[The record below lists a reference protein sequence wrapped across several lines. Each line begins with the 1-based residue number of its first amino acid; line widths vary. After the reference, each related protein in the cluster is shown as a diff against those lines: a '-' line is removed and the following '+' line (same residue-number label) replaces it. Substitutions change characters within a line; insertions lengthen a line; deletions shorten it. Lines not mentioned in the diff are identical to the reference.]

1 MELSPTLLKF
11 LSKALEASVFEFLVV
26 STFAE
31 LRALYCVLV
40 E

>member
-1 MELSPTLLKF
+1 MELSPNLLKF
-11 LSKALEASVFEFLVV
+11 LSRALEASVFELLVV